1 MAAIRSLRPNVSREE
16 AVEQFSAPGFRGFV
30 REQLLGP
37 LRSIADF
44 YIPFQL
50 FDVRITNRGKSETR
64 VWGVDAVSGTL
75 DPYLLDALPS
85 GREIICLE
93 TRNSLD
99 PVLDQEQARNL
110 AVAKV
115 QRMLFSTGF
124 FKIRGLEIVAEA
136 IPGEICVP
144 YWVGFHGRGAS
155 ARFTV
160 IDAVRRRREGA
171 RVRHLLRN
179 WLTSGVQTLN

>member
-16 AVEQFSAPGFRGFV
+16 AVEQFAIAGFRGIL
-30 REQLLGP
+30 RETLMGP
-37 LRSIADF
+37 LRSVADF

-50 FDVRITNRGKSETR
+50 FQIEVTNRGKTEHR
-64 VWGVDAVSGTL
+64 IWGVDAVNGSL
-75 DPYLLDALPS
+75 DPYLLDGLPS
-85 GREIICLE
+85 AREVICLE

-99 PVLDQEQARNL
+99 PLLDSEQAREL
-110 AVAKV
+110 VVSKV
-115 QRMLFSTGF
+115 QRLLFSTGF
-124 FKIRGLEIVAEA
+124 LKLRGLEIHAEA

-144 YWVGFHGRGAS
+144 YWVGFHGRGKS

-179 WLTSGVQTLN
+179 WLTSGVQNIH